1 MNRLLLSATATLFAG
16 QALGHSEHPLSIAMQ
31 IPGFE
36 WISAIVLAGMFCYA
50 ILRFR
55 R

>member
-16 QALGHSEHPLSIAMQ
+16 QALGHSEHPLSVSMG
-31 IPGFE
+31 IPGLE
-36 WISAIVLAGMFCYA
+36 WISAMALAGMFCYA